1 MADAEVEYLLKLRE
15 AIAARLKQNRLQKAM
30 MGIRTPPEV
39 GVEIQT
45 QELEIA
51 QLDQQLLLTH
61 VSSEIQAA
69 TGPEAALGVV
79 RLQVKQVGERV
90 TAAIE
95 WTQKEFSREREETR
109 STLQWQSEQIVEAQ
123 SVARATRLEARE
135 TRDELRETLQEI
147 RKESR
152 MWRDQQEEK
161 HDTGAKFYRDTLKAH
176 RDLLRFLTGIAVLAL
191 GVGIGVAIYLAVS
204 L

>member
-1 MADAEVEYLLKLRE
+1 MADEETEYLLKLRE
-15 AIAARLKQNRLQKAM
+15 TIAARLKQNRLQKAA
-30 MGIRTPPEV
+30 MGIRTPPEI

-51 QLDQQLLLTH
+51 RIDQQLLLTH
-61 VSSEIQAA
+61 VSSEVQAA
-69 TGPEAALGVV
+69 TGPESALGVL

-90 TAAIE
+90 TSAIE

-109 STLQWQSEQIVEAQ
+109 NTLQWQSEQIIEAQ
-123 SVARATRLEARE
+123 TVARATRLEARE

-152 MWRDQQEEK
+152 QWRDEQEEK
-161 HDTGAKFYRDTLKAH
+161 HDAGARFYRNTLKVLAAM
-176 RDLLRFLTGIAVLAL
+176 TVLAL
-191 GVGIGVAIYLAVS
+191 GVGIGVVIYLVLAI
-204 L
+204 